1 MLEVRQAPERW
12 AKGKRDFLEN
22 FLELPGG
29 LPSRDCIRRVLIALE
44 PEAFQ
49 KCFRRW
55 LASHME
61 QTEDGQP
68 RPNRHPMARPVAAHM
83 IARRDWGRCT
93 L

>member
-1 MLEVRQAPERW
+1 MPKVRQAPERW
-12 AKGKRDFLEN
+12 AKGKRDFLER

-29 LPSRDCIRRVLIALE
+29 LPSRNCIRRVLIALE

-49 KCFRRW
+49 KCFMRW

-68 RPNRHPMARPVAAHM
+68 RL
-83 IARRDWGRCT
+83 IATRWQDLSRLT
-93 L
+93 